1 MFRQTGGESERE
13 GLFSALKNI
22 LVTLLSI
29 GKTRAEL
36 LVTEIEEEKYRLL
49 GLAGKAL
56 AAAFLLALAAI
67 MVVMAVAAAFWEQ
80 RIVVFTGFALLF
92 AGVSWGLINAIRLAA
107 RQPSKLF
114 RASLSELE
122 TDMTQLQRRG
132 GEKE

>member
-1 MFRQTGGESERE
+1 MFRQTGGEGERE

-92 AGVSWGLINAIRLAA
+92 AGVSWGLINAIRQAA